1 MCEKYVKIKEKIFC
15 EFSLFLGVVK
25 KDIVFLLGIWV
36 FSLSVYSAHAVRF
49 VTEPADSTLRLKGD
63 GELKLTLVCAVD
75 NGDRPGKDV
84 TISWKRDGV
93 KLDQTTYELHIYI
106 FHIDQKC

>member
-1 MCEKYVKIKEKIFC
+1 MNLFCVKKVCKITEKIIC
-15 EFSLFLGVVK
+15 EFFSRFIGVVK

-36 FSLSVYSAHAVRF
+36 FSLSLYSAHAVRF

-75 NGDRPGKDV
+75 SGDRAGKEV
-84 TISWKRDGV
+84 TISWKKDGV
-93 KLDQTTYELHIYI
+93 KLDQTTYELHSCIM
-106 FHIDQKC
+106 